1 MITESKI
8 LVTGAAGFIGSHL
21 TEVLLKNDNYLILVD
36 NFNEY
41 YKGKEERLRGI
52 IKNYKSKENY
62 NLIKGDLLDTSIYKQ
77 IDKDIDY
84 IFHLAAQAGVR
95 YSINNPIE
103 VINNNVISTTKI
115 YEFALQTEKL
125 KKLIY
130 ASSSSVYG
138 NPSYMPCDEEH
149 QKNPISPYALSK
161 LTGEIYADYY
171 YREYGIPI
179 TSLRFY
185 TVYGPRGRP
194 DMAIYKFY
202 NLMLQNKEIGIY
214 GNGEQLRDFTYISDI
229 IDGLI
234 LAGERDESKGQIF
247 NLGYSH
253 PISVNKLVEKMYK
266 ITNKTKK
273 IKYLQKQKGDV
284 NITHSDINKAKRV
297 LNFRPKI
304 DIDEGLTLQY
314 HWQLAFFN
322 RSKNYLL

>member
-1 MITESKI
+1 MLSKSKI
-8 LVTGAAGFIGSHL
+8 LITGAAGFIGSHL
-21 TEVLLKNDNYLILVD
+21 TEVLLKNDNYLILID
-36 NFNEY
+36 NFNDY

-52 IKNYKSKENY
+52 IKNYKSEENY
-62 NLIKGDLLDTSIYKQ
+62 SLIKGDLLDTSIYKQ

-103 VINNNVISTTKI
+103 VINNNVISTIKI
-115 YEFALQTEKL
+115 YEFALKIEKL

-138 NPSYMPCDEEH
+138 NPIYTPCDEEH
-149 QKNPISPYALSK
+149 QKNPISPYALTK

-179 TSLRFY
+179 TCLRFY

-202 NLMLQNKEIGIY
+202 NLIFLNKEISIY
-214 GNGEQLRDFTYISDI
+214 GDGEQLRDFTYISDI
-229 IDGLI
+229 IEGLI
-234 LAGERDESKGQIF
+234 LAGEKNESKGEIF
-247 NLGYSH
+247 NLGYSN
-253 PISVNKLVEKMYK
+253 PISVNNLVDKMYK

-273 IKYLQKQKGDV
+273 VKYIQKQKGDV
-284 NITHSDINKAKRV
+284 NITHSDINKAIRI
-297 LNFRPKI
+297 LGFRPNV
-304 DIDEGLTLQY
+304 DIDKGLMLQY
-314 HWQLAFFN
+314 QWQQAFFIS
-322 RSKNYLL
+322 SKNHI